1 MELEEQKGKDKVKID
16 MTTKLLLLSIAVA
29 LWARLLM
36 PVFHPKS
43 VKAST
48 DITCT
53 GDLKAN
59 AWGGEKATIGGYK
72 VDVTCTD

>member
-1 MELEEQKGKDKVKID
+1 MERTKVKID
-16 MTTKLLLLSIAVA
+16 ITTKLLLLSIAVA
-29 LWARLLM
+29 LWTSLLT
-36 PVFHPKS
+36 PVFHPTP

-48 DITCT
+48 DIKCT

-72 VDVTCTD
+72 VEVTCSD